1 MQHLDEGTIHA
12 WLDGA
17 LSTEEEARAEAHV
30 ASCTSCADAV
40 AEARGLIAAS
50 TRILTALDD
59 VPSIKGAK
67 GAKGARRRSLA
78 TWLVRERIA
87 AVLTLVVAGGA
98 LTLVIAR
105 NTPQAVQR
113 DLASEP
119 VRTMEVA
126 AADSPAPQAVIAE
139 ELRSEAPVVRAV
151 RPRAMSPSPAPA
163 GDLVAMREAKD
174 SAPPPAL
181 AQQTE
186 PTVTA
191 NAAAAPLART
201 DDSLRSLRVADA
213 RAAETREGREADA
226 SSSIAEK
233 AVGALTRRRSAET
246 QAKFA
251 EPRPATPAVGGAAR
265 AAAPAPMA
273 ALEAGPRLVQDE
285 MMTEGGREV
294 RRRIYRVDDLLVTL
308 DERAPV
314 PVERA
319 EQERAQAPARADSV
333 ATHTTI
339 RWTDASGTDFAL
351 TGPASQ
357 ERLERIR
364 KLLGY

>member
-1 MQHLDEGTIHA
+1 
-12 WLDGA
+12 
-17 LSTEEEARAEAHV
+17 V
-30 ASCTSCADAV
+30 
-40 AEARGLIAAS
+40 
-50 TRILTALDD
+50 
-59 VPSIKGAK
+59 
-67 GAKGARRRSLA
+67 
-78 TWLVRERIA
+78 
-87 AVLTLVVAGGA
+87 
-98 LTLVIAR
+98 
-105 NTPQAVQR
+105 
-113 DLASEP
+113 
-119 VRTMEVA
+119 
-126 AADSPAPQAVIAE
+126 
-139 ELRSEAPVVRAV
+139 
-151 RPRAMSPSPAPA
+151 
-163 GDLVAMREAKD
+163 
-174 SAPPPAL
+174 
-181 AQQTE
+181 QQTE

-213 RAAETREGREADA
+213 RPAETRQGREEDA

-233 AVGALTRRRSAET
+233 AVGALTRRRSAEA

-251 EPRPATPAVGGAAR
+251 EPRPAAPAVGGAAG

-273 ALEAGPRLVQDE
+273 ALGAGPRLVQEE
-285 MMTEGGREV
+285 MMTEDGREV

-319 EQERAQAPARADSV
+319 ERAQAPARADSV

-339 RWTDASGTDFAL
+339 RWTDAAGTDFAL
-351 TGPASQ
+351 TGPASP

>member
-1 MQHLDEGTIHA
+1 
-12 WLDGA
+12 
-17 LSTEEEARAEAHV
+17 V
-30 ASCTSCADAV
+30 
-40 AEARGLIAAS
+40 
-50 TRILTALDD
+50 
-59 VPSIKGAK
+59 
-67 GAKGARRRSLA
+67 
-78 TWLVRERIA
+78 
-87 AVLTLVVAGGA
+87 
-98 LTLVIAR
+98 
-105 NTPQAVQR
+105 
-113 DLASEP
+113 
-119 VRTMEVA
+119 
-126 AADSPAPQAVIAE
+126 
-139 ELRSEAPVVRAV
+139 
-151 RPRAMSPSPAPA
+151 
-163 GDLVAMREAKD
+163 
-174 SAPPPAL
+174 
-181 AQQTE
+181 QQTE

-213 RAAETREGREADA
+213 RPAETRQGREEDA

-233 AVGALTRRRSAET
+233 AVGALTRRRSAEA

-251 EPRPATPAVGGAAR
+251 EPRPAAPAVGGAAG

-273 ALEAGPRLVQDE
+273 ALGAGPRLVQEE
-285 MMTEGGREV
+285 MMTEDGREV

-319 EQERAQAPARADSV
+319 ERERAQAPARADSV

-339 RWTDASGTDFAL
+339 RWTDAAGTDFAL
-351 TGPASQ
+351 TGPASP